1 MYIMESSI
9 SYVNKLYDNLSFFE
23 LHFQSILVVLLV
35 STVVIMIAS
44 ASKIMSKS
52 NVLKRDWEAERC
64 KPNIMPFAGIINKPV
79 GQTIA
84 EYTLTNFNYCI
95 NKVLSSRFEMAATP
109 FNLSGVNASML
120 SGVGSVDLSFN
131 TSYNMFGDIQGNVA
145 KSFNDIKNKFANS
158 MVPVQQSLFAVQ
170 DMFYRMQAVLV
181 SGVYTS
187 LGNSLILKSLIA
199 QMLDSVSKI
208 FYLLLV
214 IITALFVIP
223 GTQGL
228 AVASTAIALPLLVT
242 TAAINISMGKALGVV
257 PGKLPSIRK
266 CFDKHTLIKVISGEY
281 KEIQHLE
288 VGDQLFNNTSSI
300 PIMVT
305 STIVLDSKNVRMY
318 NINGI
323 IVSGFHKM
331 KYEGNWIPISKYPY
345 RREVFD
351 YAEPYIY
358 CINTTNKII
367 KVNEI
372 ELLDWDELYDE
383 HLDKV
388 LRHRGVRTTD
398 NIHYVLDGGFCG
410 DSQIKLEDKTSVR
423 ICDIVPGDKLLDG
436 SLVYGVVK
444 INSDDIC
451 EYSLGQSKR
460 QTFKGGPNLLFYDSS
475 NKLHTTMNKLDLL
488 KNPAHRMVR
497 LPRINT
503 TLYHLLTDS
512 QSFYVGNIK
521 FSDYNSL
528 IDTILTNIIC

>member
-35 STVVIMIAS
+35 STVVIIIAS

-95 NKVLSSRFEMAATP
+95 NKVLSSKFEMAAAP
-109 FNLSGVNASML
+109 FNLDGVNASML
-120 SGVGSVDLSFN
+120 SGAGSVDLSFN
-131 TSYNMFGDIQGNVA
+131 TSYNMFGDIQWNVS
-145 KSFNDIKNKFANS
+145 KSFDDIKNKLANS
-158 MVPVQQSLFAVQ
+158 MVPVQQTLFAVQ

-257 PGKLPSIRK
+257 PG
-266 CFDKHTLIKVISGEY
+266 
-281 KEIQHLE
+281 
-288 VGDQLFNNTSSI
+288 
-300 PIMVT
+300 
-305 STIVLDSKNVRMY
+305 
-318 NINGI
+318 
-323 IVSGFHKM
+323 
-331 KYEGNWIPISKYPY
+331 
-345 RREVFD
+345 
-351 YAEPYIY
+351 
-358 CINTTNKII
+358 
-367 KVNEI
+367 
-372 ELLDWDELYDE
+372 
-383 HLDKV
+383 
-388 LRHRGVRTTD
+388 
-398 NIHYVLDGGFCG
+398 
-410 DSQIKLEDKTSVR
+410 
-423 ICDIVPGDKLLDG
+423 
-436 SLVYGVVK
+436 
-444 INSDDIC
+444 
-451 EYSLGQSKR
+451 
-460 QTFKGGPNLLFYDSS
+460 
-475 NKLHTTMNKLDLL
+475 
-488 KNPAHRMVR
+488 
-497 LPRINT
+497 
-503 TLYHLLTDS
+503 
-512 QSFYVGNIK
+512 
-521 FSDYNSL
+521 
-528 IDTILTNIIC
+528 